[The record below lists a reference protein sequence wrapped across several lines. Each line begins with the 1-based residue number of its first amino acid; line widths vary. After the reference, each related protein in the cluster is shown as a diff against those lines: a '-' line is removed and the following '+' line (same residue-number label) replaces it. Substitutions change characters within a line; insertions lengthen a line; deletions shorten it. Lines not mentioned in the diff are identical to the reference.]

1 MLPKV
6 NIVMMRAGALVVAGV
21 APGEAETAVF
31 VRQFV
36 HVALQAKMVRAVRV
50 RMRLRDVRMNENPT
64 HWISDRDFG
73 ISLLLLEGLSDD
85 ELEICHGCAGN
96 CLALEEGRL
105 VVLWVPRV
113 TLPLSMQ
120 SDVDVEFFL
129 AACGVCACGEVLG
142 EAVSAVLASL
152 QENTRS
158 PRKKRRVDGVM
169 NQYGA
174 ARAARERALYT
185 GARWNVLL
193 GYLKVAG
200 LCEQQFQTVQDMLI
214 DTSVGTLT

>member
-1 MLPKV
+1 MPKV

-21 APGEAETAVF
+21 APREAERVLIG
-31 VRQFV
+31 RQFV
-36 HVALQAKMVRAVRV
+36 HLALQAKLVRVVRV
-50 RMRLRDVRMNENPT
+50 RVPLRNLRLERVPT
-64 HWISDRDFG
+64 HWLADRDFG

-85 ELEICHGCAGN
+85 ELESCYGCAGN

-105 VVLWVPRV
+105 VVLWVPCV

-120 SDVDVEFFL
+120 SDVDVVFFL
-129 AACGVCACGEVLG
+129 AACGEVLG

-158 PRKKRRVDGVM
+158 PRKKRRVDSVM
-169 NQYGA
+169 NQYSA

>member
-1 MLPKV
+1 MPKV

-21 APGEAETAVF
+21 APREAERAVIG
-31 VRQFV
+31 RQFV
-36 HVALQAKMVRAVRV
+36 HLALQAKMVRAVRV
-50 RMRLRDVRMNENPT
+50 RMRFRNVRVNENPT
-64 HWISDRDFG
+64 HWLADRDFG

-85 ELEICHGCAGN
+85 ELESCYGCAGN

-158 PRKKRRVDGVM
+158 PRKKRRVDSVM
-169 NQYGA
+169 NQYSA

-200 LCEQQFQTVQDMLI
+200 LCEQQFQNVQDMLI
-214 DTSVGTLT
+214 DTSVRTLT

>member
-1 MLPKV
+1 
-6 NIVMMRAGALVVAGV
+6 MMRAGALVVAGV
-21 APGEAETAVF
+21 APREVERVLIG
-31 VRQFV
+31 RQFV
-36 HVALQAKMVRAVRV
+36 HLALQAKLVRVVRV
-50 RMRLRDVRMNENPT
+50 RVPLRNLRLERVPT
-64 HWISDRDFG
+64 HWLADRDFG

-85 ELEICHGCAGN
+85 ELESCSGCAGN

-120 SDVDVEFFL
+120 SDVDVEVFL
-129 AACGVCACGEVLG
+129 AACGEVLG
-142 EAVSAVLASL
+142 DAVSAVLASL
-152 QENTRS
+152 QEITIS
-158 PRKKRRVDGVM
+158 PQKKRKVNSVM
-169 NQYGA
+169 NLTA
-174 ARAARERALYT
+174 CAARARAARARALYT